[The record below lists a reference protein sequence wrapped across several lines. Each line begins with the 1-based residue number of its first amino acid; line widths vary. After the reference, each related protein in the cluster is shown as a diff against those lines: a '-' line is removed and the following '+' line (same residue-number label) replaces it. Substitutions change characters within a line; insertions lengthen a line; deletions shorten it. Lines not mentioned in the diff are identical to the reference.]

1 MDGARYI
8 NERMKDI
15 DIQTNLAHKN
25 SIEVNQENYF
35 IINRLNVFKG
45 NRLQLS
51 LTLESPALSFL
62 ECVGATAHRIAEHC
76 IKVSKGV

>member
-1 MDGARYI
+1 M
-8 NERMKDI
+8 
-15 DIQTNLAHKN
+15 
-25 SIEVNQENYF
+25 NQENYF

-51 LTLESPALSFL
+51 LTLESPTLSFL
-62 ECVGATAHRIAEHC
+62 EGEGATAHRIAEHC

>member
-51 LTLESPALSFL
+51 LEG
-62 ECVGATAHRIAEHC
+62 VGATAHRIAEHC